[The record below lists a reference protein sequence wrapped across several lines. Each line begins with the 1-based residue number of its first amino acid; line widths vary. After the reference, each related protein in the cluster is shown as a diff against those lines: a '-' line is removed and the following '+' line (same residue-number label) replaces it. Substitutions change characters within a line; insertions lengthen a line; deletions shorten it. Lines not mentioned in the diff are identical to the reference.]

1 MAQYVLD
8 PETVQDCMWDLV
20 DARVHRH
27 YPGYLCVKRLANR
40 DGHSRDL
47 DFEYDAF
54 FNLFFKVR
62 DYADPYFVPFGQRH
76 TQVADLWFNENV
88 AGTYS
93 AQSIRPD
100 QPFDRVVDVE
110 KVNNQ
115 NKASLRDQHWEKA
128 REHLTGS
135 DKVPV
140 TALTGFLYRDF
151 ALEFDSTPEGE
162 DLVRVFR
169 EEFGYD
175 PGDSSET
182 EEFEHLYTMDDIE
195 VGNEDFTQV

>member
-8 PETVQDCMWDLV
+8 SERVQDCMWRIV
-20 DARVHRH
+20 GASVHRH
-27 YPGYLCVKRLANR
+27 FPGYLCVKRMAER
-40 DGHSRDL
+40 EGRTSDL

-54 FNLFFKVR
+54 FDTFFKVR

-76 TQVADLWFNENV
+76 TNVEDLWFNENV

-110 KVNNQ
+110 KPDTQ
-115 NKASLRDQHWEKA
+115 NKATLRSNHWELA

-135 DKVPV
+135 NKVSV
-140 TALTGFLYRDF
+140 TAVAGFLYRDF
-151 ALEFDSTPEGE
+151 AVEIDSEPDGE
-162 DLVRVFR
+162 ELVKIFR
-169 EEFGYD
+169 DEFGYD
-175 PGDSSET
+175 PDDSNED
-182 EEFEHLYTMDDIE
+182 EQYEHLYDSDDIE
-195 VGNEDFTQV
+195 ITSDDFTQI

>member
-8 PETVQDCMWDLV
+8 SERVQDCMWRIV

-27 YPGYLCVKRLANR
+27 FPGYLCVKRLAER
-40 DGHSRDL
+40 ETRTSDL

-54 FNLFFKVR
+54 FDTFFKVR

-76 TQVADLWFNENV
+76 TNVEDLWFNENV

-110 KVNNQ
+110 KPDTQ
-115 NKASLRDQHWEKA
+115 NKATLRSNHWELA

-140 TALTGFLYRDF
+140 TAVAGFLYRDF
-151 ALEFDSTPEGE
+151 AVEIDSEPDGE
-162 DLVRVFR
+162 ELVKIFR
-169 EEFGYD
+169 DEFGYD
-175 PGDSSET
+175 PDDSDED
-182 EEFEHLYTMDDIE
+182 EQYEHLYDSDDIE
-195 VGNEDFTQV
+195 ITSDDFTQI